1 MAAALF
7 AKNVDAL
14 LDAGYSSVL
23 APDLPGWGCSS
34 RPRFKSDNVEAAVEY
49 FLAPFVEWVDAVG
62 LTRFTLVG
70 HSLGAYVAYEF
81 AQTHGSQ
88 VERLIL
94 TAPAAVARTT
104 DVRTA
109 TWFALTPQR
118 LLTHGG
124 LVAHL
129 LFAWRYPTQPEYN
142 VDGMREFLLCAN
154 STNCDSGDAAAAA
167 MLRFWRVGGKRRA
180 ECVRPLL
187 ERVTKLACRIDL
199 ISGDNDP
206 LVHVENVRAFYWK
219 LLAAG
224 NLVSLNVM
232 SGANHSP
239 HLCDPVRF
247 CKAIIG
253 RMSVV

>member
-7 AKNVDAL
+7 AGNVDAL

-23 APDLPGWGCSS
+23 APDLPGWGSSS
-34 RPRFKSDNVEAAVEY
+34 RPRFKSERVEDAVQY
-49 FLAPFVEWVDAVG
+49 FLAPFVEWVAAVG
-62 LTRFTLVG
+62 LTRFTLLG

-81 AQTHGSQ
+81 AQTHGAQ

-94 TAPAAVARTT
+94 TAPAAVARAT

-129 LFAWRYPTQPEYN
+129 LFAWRYPSRPAYN
-142 VDGMREFLLCAN
+142 VDGMRDFLLCAN

-167 MLRFWRVGGKRRA
+167 MLRFWRVGGKWRA

-187 ERVTKLACRIDL
+187 ERVSKLACPVDL
-199 ISGDNDP
+199 ISGDSDR
-206 LVHVENVRAFYWK
+206 LVHVENVRALYWK
-219 LLAAG
+219 LLAKG
-224 NLVSLNVM
+224 NLVSLNVL
-232 SGANHSP
+232 SGVDHSP

-247 CKAIIG
+247 CKAIVG
-253 RMSVV
+253 RMLIV